1 VAQGQLEHYYC
12 MKIKQKGKQVTIDIL
27 LDNETAYH
35 TDYTAIQRVSLNE
48 LVFTHDHSI
57 SSVIGST
64 HFNTLCG
71 DFRSIDFKKF
81 PSTYRPTTT

>member
-1 VAQGQLEHYYC
+1 MRLHITQTTL
-12 MKIKQKGKQVTIDIL
+12 
-27 LDNETAYH
+27 
-35 TDYTAIQRVSLNE
+35 LNE

-71 DFRSIDFKKF
+71 DFRSIDF
-81 PSTYRPTTT
+81 